1 MYMYVYTVNMHTYIY
16 NMQNT
21 NKHKQT
27 NKQTNKRTHTNTNTN
42 TKANKQADNQPIS
55 QTNKKTK
62 YQTQHKPKQTKNTQT
77 NKQSITH
84 TYTSAHAP
92 TCCLEALRA
101 AFIISETKRTLQ
113 NRGVMLLVVAVM
125 VAMVPGWWWC
135 LVGVVLLVVVWPV
148 LEVVLPLPPPLAF
161 PIVCCPARTDTNI
174 ACFLLKGRKY
184 LEHKSF

>member
-27 NKQTNKRTHTNTNTN
+27 NKQTSEHTQTRTR
-42 TKANKQADNQPIS
+42 
-55 QTNKKTK
+55 
-62 YQTQHKPKQTKNTQT
+62 TQKQT
-77 NKQSITH
+77 NKQTTNQSAKQTKKRNIKHNTNQNKQKTHKQTNNQSHTH
-84 TYTSAHAP
+84 TRTSAHAP